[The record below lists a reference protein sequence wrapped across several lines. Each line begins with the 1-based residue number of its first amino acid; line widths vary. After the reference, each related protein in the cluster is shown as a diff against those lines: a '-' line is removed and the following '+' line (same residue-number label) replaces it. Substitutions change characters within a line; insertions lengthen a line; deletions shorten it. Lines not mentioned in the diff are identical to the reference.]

1 MRGLGFYLR
10 LAGQGIGK
18 NGRVYL
24 PYIIT
29 CIGMVMMYY
38 IVGALETSSI
48 IAEMR
53 GGQTVQEIMVL
64 GEIVVGFFSLL
75 FLLYTNSFLLRRRKK
90 EFGLY
95 NILGMSKRNLARV
108 LLLENLLVAALALVG
123 GLGLGIVF
131 SKLAELSLS
140 RLLAVG
146 PDFGFEISPAAII
159 SCLKL

>member
-1 MRGLGFYLR
+1 
-10 LAGQGIGK
+10 
-18 NGRVYL
+18 
-24 PYIIT
+24 
-29 CIGMVMMYY
+29 
-38 IVGALETSSI
+38 
-48 IAEMR
+48 
-53 GGQTVQEIMVL
+53 
-64 GEIVVGFFSLL
+64 
-75 FLLYTNSFLLRRRKK
+75 LRRRKK

-159 SCLKL
+159 S